1 MANDPTTP
9 TTEDFTR
16 QISTLDGDFAAATRS
31 AALLGK
37 TLTSALEAVALRGK
51 SLGDVFQDLTL
62 SLSQAALKSAFQPL
76 QSNFASIFS
85 GLFTGG
91 AVTPFAKGGA
101 FQGGLQIPFASGGVI
116 ASPVSFPLANGKTG
130 LAGERGAEAIMPL
143 TRGPDGRLG
152 VAASG
157 ASSPTITVN
166 ITTPDIDSFRRSETQ
181 MAALLA
187 RAVSQGQRN
196 L

>member
-1 MANDPTTP
+1 MIDPTSN
-9 TTEDFTR
+9 TTDGFSR
-16 QISTLDGDFAAATRS
+16 QISTLDSDFITATRS

-37 TLTSALEAVALRGK
+37 TLTSALEAIALRGK
-51 SLGDVFQDLTL
+51 GLGDVFQDLTL

-76 QSNFASIFS
+76 QTNFASIFS

-101 FQGGLQIPFASGGVI
+101 FQGGLPVPFAAGGVI
-116 ASPVSFPLANGKTG
+116 ASPVSFPLANGRTG

-157 ASSPTITVN
+157 SSAPQITVN
-166 ITTPDIDSFRRSETQ
+166 ITTPDIESFRRSETQ

-187 RAVSQGQRN
+187 RTIAHGQRN